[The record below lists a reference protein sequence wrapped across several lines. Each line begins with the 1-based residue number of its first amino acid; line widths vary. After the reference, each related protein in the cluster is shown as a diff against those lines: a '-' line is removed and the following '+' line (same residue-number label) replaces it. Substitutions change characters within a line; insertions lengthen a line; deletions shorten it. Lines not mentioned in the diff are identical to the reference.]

1 MWVCEYVSGPKTG
14 MNPCPGYS
22 EKFAICARV
31 CVSVCV
37 PFCICVSVSVVSVS
51 VHASVSVGSVLDK
64 KRLQIY
70 ADAAAE
76 AVRFNGTWHSMPP
89 SRRPTP
95 PLGYIC
101 TCDVV
106 LYCMCY
112 FYHRKVSS
120 THSHIR
126 LVSCSVSGCHSTPF
140 ALHPVRHCSHSF
152 IIIISI

>member
-1 MWVCEYVSGPKTG
+1 MGMYIWRRVVNVSVRICEWPKSG

-76 AVRFNGTWHSMPP
+76 AVRFNGT
-89 SRRPTP
+89 
-95 PLGYIC
+95 
-101 TCDVV
+101 
-106 LYCMCY
+106 
-112 FYHRKVSS
+112 
-120 THSHIR
+120 
-126 LVSCSVSGCHSTPF
+126 
-140 ALHPVRHCSHSF
+140 
-152 IIIISI
+152 